1 MEALIIIDMHENF
14 LQAKESKEIKSKVLK
29 LGEEFKYKNMPII
42 LVEDKHC
49 SSNLDKDILKLSEIL
64 IKKETPSAFFH
75 TNLKLI
81 LDSYGIKEVVIV
93 GFNIEY
99 CVLFTSITAFELGF
113 KVYIIEDACGTVN
126 NEDTY
131 EMPGLDIADFI
142 GSILNWSNVIEVPYL
157 EEYLEKM
164 IGKRV

>member
-1 MEALIIIDMHENF
+1 ML
-14 LQAKESKEIKSKVLK
+14 
-29 LGEEFKYKNMPII
+29 
-42 LVEDKHC
+42 
-49 SSNLDKDILKLSEIL
+49 
-64 IKKETPSAFFH
+64 FFH

-113 KVYIIEDACGTVN
+113 KVYMIEDACGTVN